1 MLIGGAGTLD
11 TSGSHIDLPAVG
23 SKTESFE
30 AVMNA
35 LVLSKGPV
43 DAANT
48 GTTSQSLQL
57 AAKSDAR
64 DSMAMMGWL
73 DRLPFGGKQ
82 GRRSTSGEPLDEIVR
97 GAARALK
104 DSVNDSPEVQEALD
118 RFIRDLLRGETESE
132 FSSLMSP
139 VGHMASKV
147 EHAVAGFGKMT
158 GNYVA
163 NHAQEIGL
171 SAGAAAVAGGIAAGA
186 VDVVGALGAAAAF

>member
-1 MLIGGAGTLD
+1 MLVGGAGALD
-11 TSGSHIDLPAVG
+11 TSGSRVDVPAVG
-23 SKTESFE
+23 PKTESFE

-48 GTTSQSLQL
+48 VT
-57 AAKSDAR
+57 R

-73 DRLPFGGKQ
+73 DRLPFGGKR
-82 GRRSTSGEPLDEIVR
+82 GRGSTSGEPLDEIVR

-132 FSSLMSP
+132 FSSLRGP
-139 VGHMASKV
+139 VGHMASNV
-147 EHAVAGFGKMT
+147 EHAVARFGKMT

-171 SAGAAAVAGGIAAGA
+171 SAGAAAVAGGIAADA
-186 VDVVGALGAAAAF
+186 VGVVGALGAVAAF